1 MVYPHLFTS
10 LHNSQQIRTFQ
21 RKIVILES
29 RKYIGSVW
37 GYLDISGCLSIFHIK
52 YITSVPTMTMSR
64 SYTFNK
70 MLSLRRY
77 TAQGVRFYH
86 PCAKTL
92 TPGSLIA
99 HPCAEKSA
107 QGLSTVHPCTKKSA
121 QGSDCWICWIYI
133 KVHWSGILAPRNRS
147 KDDLYAVY
155 GARMVWR
162 KVFLAQGSDRWI

>member
-1 MVYPHLFTS
+1 MFEFYHAEKAG
-10 LHNSQQIRTFQ
+10 Q
-21 RKIVILES
+21 RWH
-29 RKYIGSVW
+29 RKYVARDRYSWHKNVINTSEPKSFGLGYIFYVENCNFGIW

-52 YITSVPTMTMSR
+52 YMTSVPTMTMSR

-99 HPCAEKSA
+99 HPCAGKSA
-107 QGLSTVHPCTKKSA
+107 HGLSTVHPCTKKSA
-121 QGSDCWICWIYI
+121 QGSDC
-133 KVHWSGILAPRNRS
+133 
-147 KDDLYAVY
+147 
-155 GARMVWR
+155 
-162 KVFLAQGSDRWI
+162 